1 MEGQQQN
8 MATPVQPKKSGGKG
22 GLILGV
28 VNLVLII
35 GLAIAVFAG
44 MFFAATGLPGG
55 SSGSS
60 DGSAVTSSGK
70 SLADLYD
77 QVDESV
83 VYLFT
88 EDSQLSFDEQTGQ
101 LFYDQVG
108 SLGSGVV
115 YDEDGYIVTNAHVV
129 ADQLGTKVFSSVQVA
144 FPATGEVLVARVLAA
159 DALNDI
165 AIVKVEARN
174 LATSSFGNIDDV
186 RVGDE
191 VFAVGSP
198 GGANDLVSNLKNTM
212 TAGIVSGLDR
222 SFGILGLSEALY
234 YGSQIP
240 ETVPSLAHS
249 DLIQIDAAVNHGNSG
264 GPLYNSKGEVIG
276 INTLV
281 ERSNSQQSLSFAV
294 PVDTVSR
301 IAEDVRE
308 TGKLTTPYIGIATLT
323 VDQITARQ
331 YGFGVEEGALVY
343 IILPNSP
350 AFESKL
356 RPFDVI
362 TAVNGVDVSSASEYE
377 EELRKVD
384 AGDTVELEVNQSGA
398 RNRIK
403 IDTIETPFLK
413 GI

>member
-8 MATPVQPKKSGGKG
+8 MVTPPRPQKSGGKG

-44 MFFAATGLPGG
+44 MFLAATGLPN
-55 SSGSS
+55 SNKSTSNS
-60 DGSAVTSSGK
+60 GSAVTSSGL
-70 SLADLYD
+70 SLAELYD

-88 EDSQLSFDEQTGQ
+88 EDTELAFDQNTGQ
-101 LFYDQVG
+101 LFYDTVG

-115 YDEDGYIVTNAHVV
+115 YDKDGYIVTNAHVV
-129 ADQLGTKVFSSVQVA
+129 ADQFGTKIKPSVQVA
-144 FPATGEVLVARVLAA
+144 FPATGEVYVAKVLAA

-165 AIVKVEARN
+165 AIVKIEARN
-174 LATSSFGNIDDV
+174 LKTSPFGNIEDV
-186 RVGDE
+186 HVGDE

-222 SFGILGLSEALY
+222 SFGVLGLAEALY
-234 YGSQIP
+234 YGNQIP

-281 ERSNSQQSLSFAV
+281 ERSNNQQSLSFSV
-294 PVDTVSR
+294 PVDTVKR
-301 IAEDVRE
+301 IAEDVRDS
-308 TGKLTTPYIGIATLT
+308 GKLTTPYIGVATLT
-323 VDQITARQ
+323 VDKITARQ
-331 YGFGVEEGALVY
+331 YGFQTEGAMVY

-356 RPFDVI
+356 RPLDVI
-362 TAVNGVDVSSASEYE
+362 TAVNGVSVKTASEFE
-377 EELRKVD
+377 EELRKVS
-384 AGDTVELEVNQSGA
+384 AGSSVDLEVNQNGA
-398 RNRIK
+398 RNRISIK
-403 IDTIETPFLK
+403 TIETPFLK